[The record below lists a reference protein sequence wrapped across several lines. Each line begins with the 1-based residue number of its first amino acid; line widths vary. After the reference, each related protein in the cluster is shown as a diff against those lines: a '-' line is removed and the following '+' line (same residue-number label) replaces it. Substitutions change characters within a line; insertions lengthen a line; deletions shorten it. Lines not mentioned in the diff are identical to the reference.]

1 MSINN
6 LPKLDLYRRIVQAKL
21 FIDSNY
27 AERIDAG
34 EIADE
39 ACYSKFHFIRT
50 FKSIYGRTPHQY
62 LTHVRIERA
71 KELLEQGVS
80 VTEACFAVGFDS
92 LGSFTSL
99 FKRRA
104 GVTPS
109 EYQRRQ
115 LERKAEIKKEPLRFI
130 PGCFAALFVGQCYFV
145 VTVLGGQSI
154 ALKTGTTNPHDN
166 DTKQDSNH
174 PVTASPCH
182 PSLKRRVFFL
192 TTLRQE

>member
-104 GVTPS
+104 GVSPS

-130 PGCFAALFVGQCYFV
+130 PGCFAAHFVG
-145 VTVLGGQSI
+145 
-154 ALKTGTTNPHDN
+154 
-166 DTKQDSNH
+166 
-174 PVTASPCH
+174 
-182 PSLKRRVFFL
+182 
-192 TTLRQE
+192 

>member
-1 MSINN
+1 MSQEN

-21 FIDSNY
+21 FIDSRY
-27 AERIDAG
+27 AERIDVG
-34 EIADE
+34 EIADK

-71 KELLEQGVS
+71 KELLGREMS
-80 VTEACFAVGFDS
+80 VTDACFAVGFDS

-99 FKRRA
+99 FKRCA

-115 LERKAEIKKEPLRFI
+115 LERKAEIRKEPLRFI
-130 PGCFAALFVGQCYFV
+130 PGCFAMQFQ
-145 VTVLGGQSI
+145 
-154 ALKTGTTNPHDN
+154 
-166 DTKQDSNH
+166 
-174 PVTASPCH
+174 
-182 PSLKRRVFFL
+182 
-192 TTLRQE
+192 

>member
-1 MSINN
+1 MSPEN
-6 LPKLDLYRRIVQAKL
+6 LPKLDLYRRIAQAKL

-71 KELLEQGVS
+71 KELLEQEVS

-109 EYQRRQ
+109 EYQRQQ
-115 LERKAEIKKEPLRFI
+115 LERKAEISKEPLRFI
-130 PGCFAALFVGQCYFV
+130 PGCFVMQCF
-145 VTVLGGQSI
+145 LR
-154 ALKTGTTNPHDN
+154 
-166 DTKQDSNH
+166 
-174 PVTASPCH
+174 
-182 PSLKRRVFFL
+182 SL
-192 TTLRQE
+192 

>member
-1 MSINN
+1 MSIND
-6 LPKLDLYRRIVQAKL
+6 LPKVDLYRRIVQAKL

-27 AERIDAG
+27 AERIDAE

-71 KELLEQGVS
+71 KKLLEQGVS

-92 LGSFTSL
+92 LASFTSL
-99 FKRRA
+99 FKRRV

-130 PGCFAALFVGQCYFV
+130 PGCFAAHFAG
-145 VTVLGGQSI
+145 
-154 ALKTGTTNPHDN
+154 
-166 DTKQDSNH
+166 
-174 PVTASPCH
+174 
-182 PSLKRRVFFL
+182 
-192 TTLRQE
+192 

>member
-1 MSINN
+1 MSSEN

-71 KELLEQGVS
+71 KELLEKDVS
-80 VTEACFAVGFDS
+80 VTDACFAVGFDS

-99 FKRRA
+99 FKRCA

-109 EYQRRQ
+109 DYQRRQ
-115 LERKAEIKKEPLRFI
+115 LERKAEISKEPLRFI
-130 PGCFAALFVGQCYFV
+130 PGCFAAHFQ
-145 VTVLGGQSI
+145 
-154 ALKTGTTNPHDN
+154 
-166 DTKQDSNH
+166 
-174 PVTASPCH
+174 
-182 PSLKRRVFFL
+182 
-192 TTLRQE
+192 

>member
-1 MSINN
+1 MTPEN

-21 FIDSNY
+21 FIDRNY
-27 AERIDAG
+27 ADRIDAG

-71 KELLEQGVS
+71 KELLEQEVS

-115 LERKAEIKKEPLRFI
+115 LERKAEISKEPLRFI
-130 PGCFAALFVGQCYFV
+130 PGCFAMKFQ
-145 VTVLGGQSI
+145 
-154 ALKTGTTNPHDN
+154 
-166 DTKQDSNH
+166 
-174 PVTASPCH
+174 
-182 PSLKRRVFFL
+182 
-192 TTLRQE
+192 